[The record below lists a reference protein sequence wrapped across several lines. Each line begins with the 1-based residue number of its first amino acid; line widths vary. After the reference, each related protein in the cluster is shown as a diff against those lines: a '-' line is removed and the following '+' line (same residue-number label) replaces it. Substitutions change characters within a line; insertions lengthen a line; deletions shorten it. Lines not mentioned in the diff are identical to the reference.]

1 MSDFHGHFVW
11 YELMTTDT
19 GGAKTFGSCWLPG
32 CWSGE
37 SCDQGGDERAKQGF
51 AATACVVH
59 ELEEA
64 EIERQ
69 LVLRDPPVRAQP
81 GAQQGPEALDGVDV
95 HLAEAI
101 PVLVAG
107 VFAAPV
113 ADDLVPIAPAL
124 QAGIDTVLV
133 GVDEGTLRNRGLD
146 DRLDRDLL
154 HVGQHVQD
162 HRATALDQ
170 AEDGR
175 LVLRQRASARRPS

>member
-1 MSDFHGHFVW
+1 MFRHALLVGSVAMFCILSWLLSGSGVV
-11 YELMTTDT
+11 T
-19 GGAKTFGSCWLPG
+19 GTSGDKARDEGAE
-32 CWSGE
+32 E
-37 SCDQGGDERAKQGF
+37 SF
-51 AATACVVH
+51 APAARVVY

-64 EIERQ
+64 EVVRQ
-69 LVLRDPPVRAQP
+69 LLLRDAPMRAEPRAQ
-81 GAQQGPEALDGVDV
+81 QRPETLDRVDV

-113 ADDLVPIAPAL
+113 TDRLVLIAPAL
-124 QAGIDTVLV
+124 QASVDTVLV
-133 GVDEGTLRNRGLD
+133 GVDEGTLGNCGRD

-175 LVLRQRASARRPS
+175 LVLRQRASARRPR

>member
-37 SCDQGGDERAKQGF
+37 SCDQGGNERAKQGF

-69 LVLRDPPVRAQP
+69 LLLRDAPVRPQP
-81 GAQQGPEALDGVDV
+81 GAQQGPEPLHRVDMD
-95 HLAEAI
+95 LAESV

-107 VFAAPV
+107 ILALGVADRLVPV
-113 ADDLVPIAPAL
+113 AP
-124 QAGIDTVLV
+124 GW
-133 GVDEGTLRNRGLD
+133 
-146 DRLDRDLL
+146 
-154 HVGQHVQD
+154 
-162 HRATALDQ
+162 
-170 AEDGR
+170 
-175 LVLRQRASARRPS
+175 